1 MEGQLVGALIGVA
14 GLVLGFLVRPYFD
27 RRISRD
33 QWQRT
38 AVAALVDS
46 AMAHRRALLD
56 ALAARAYRADAESAF
71 RLASSDLKARAV
83 VVLDK
88 DLRESAIELHTRAWG
103 VANLRGFGAFPDR
116 PVDTDSVWSSF
127 DALCDRVPAILKR
140 LA

>member
-1 MEGQLVGALIGVA
+1 VEQLVGALIAVA

-38 AVAALVDS
+38 AVVALVDS
-46 AMAHRRALLD
+46 AQAHRRALVD
-56 ALAARAYRADAESAF
+56 ALAARSYRADLESAF
-71 RLASSDLKARAV
+71 RLAASDLKARAV

-88 DLRESAIELHTRAWG
+88 DLRESAIDLHSRAWG
-103 VANLRGFGAFPDR
+103 VANVRGFGAFPDK
-116 PVDTDSVWSSF
+116 PVDTDSVWSVF
-127 DALCDRVPAILKR
+127 DALCDRVPTILKR